1 MSIIAA
7 TAVPVTESEPR
18 SAHGSATVAA
28 PTSAP
33 SWAAVAAWGAG
44 LVELALGAGALTG
57 ADGSGAARGAGTAL
71 VILGLASLVWGVAT
85 LMRGRL
91 VTPRFAIGAA
101 LAGMVAT
108 AVALMADP
116 SRTSV
121 IAVVAASVLLLACS
135 LGAAHALRTG
145 TATDAGAPRLSVL
158 FVTAVI
164 VAGVVTPALGATE
177 AGRLAPDHGEHSVV
191 DPGHH

>member
-7 TAVPVTESEPR
+7 TTVPVTEPEPR
-18 SAHGSATVAA
+18 SARGSATVAA

-57 ADGSGAARGAGTAL
+57 TDGSGAARGAGTAL
-71 VILGLASLVWGVAT
+71 VLLGLASLVWGAAT

-91 VTPRFAIGAA
+91 VTPRIAIGAA
-101 LAGMVAT
+101 LAGIVAAAAAL
-108 AVALMADP
+108 AVDP
-116 SRTSV
+116 ARTSV
-121 IAVVAASVLLLACS
+121 IAVVAASALLVAGS
-135 LGAAHALRTG
+135 LGAARALRRG
-145 TATDAGAPRLSVL
+145 KATDAGAPRLSAL
-158 FVTAVI
+158 FVAAVI

-177 AGRLAPDHGEHSVV
+177 AWRLAPDHGEHSVV
-191 DPGHH
+191 EPGHH